1 MEFKKLPSNS
11 KRLLDELVHS
21 ENPVELLHLRLE
33 KASPQESEKLYAILR
48 ELTNYGYITAMQ
60 WADNMPYRLVLSNS
74 ARTYDEMLVEYERGN
89 SQKNESLNRLLRH
102 TCYNGH
108 RQGRR
113 I

>member
-60 WADNMPYRLVLSNS
+60 WADNMRYRLVLSNS

-89 SQKNESLNRLLRH
+89 SQKNNTNNKR
-102 TCYNGH
+102 G
-108 RQGRR
+108 
-113 I
+113 